1 MVKSFIPFAVAMLFA
16 GAPLLACEY
25 PPADGVMIADGAT
38 ATGAEMLE
46 SQQAVNAYIGKME
59 AFVGCLGREIEAIQ
73 EPTVEARQMRNLR
86 HNAAVGAME
95 DMAERFNVQ
104 VRKYRARLEQ

>member
-1 MVKSFIPFAVAMLFA
+1 MVKSLFPLAAVLLLAGNPLF
-16 GAPLLACEY
+16 ACEY
-25 PPADGVMIADGAT
+25 PPADGVSIADGAT
-38 ATGAEMLE
+38 ATEAEMLE
-46 SQQAVNAYIGKME
+46 SQQAVTAYIKAME
-59 AFVGCLGREIEAIQ
+59 AFVACLGREIEAIE

-104 VRKYRARLEQ
+104 VRKYRARFEQ

>member
-38 ATGAEMLE
+38 ATEAEMLE
-46 SQQAVNAYIGKME
+46 SQQAVNAYIRKME
-59 AFVGCLGREIEAIQ
+59 AFVECLGREIEAIE

-104 VRKYRARLEQ
+104 VRKYRARFEQ

>member
-1 MVKSFIPFAVAMLFA
+1 MVKSFLPFVSAMLFA
-16 GAPLLACEY
+16 SAPLLACEY
-25 PPADGVMIADGAT
+25 PPADGVIIADGVT
-38 ATGAEMLE
+38 ATEAEMLE
-46 SQQAVNAYIGKME
+46 SQQAVNAYIEKME
-59 AFVGCLGREIEAIQ
+59 AFVECLGREIEAIE
-73 EPTVEARQMRNLR
+73 EPTVESRQVRNLR